1 MIIYQPMMWMTTYYT
16 HTYIYIYSNYIYIQI
31 FIYGHGLSTRGWH
44 QFPSCGFP
52 RFLRAASHYVGGVDL
67 DIGIFKYLR
76 RLGWTCHWDC
86 FWTARVISWKKNHC
100 FPAAKVT
107 RFAERFRV
115 SSLPQSLGGY
125 AWKILPSF
133 FHLVMQQKSGFL
145 SQSGGVTTPHSLPLG
160 RKSHV
165 FFFLCHKWSA
175 SPINGKPVPHFWSAM
190 EAATC
195 TSRPLVDESS
205 PVRSPGMVS
214 AIGLLQIETK
224 KDKAKSHLK
233 SQKKVTCHE
242 KTKGMNLS
250 FWWWTDDW
258 YVFHWGH
265 CGSHRGHC
273 GSHGSQS

>member
-1 MIIYQPMMWMTTYYT
+1 MVHGGMPSVSCTFRRTPYLPTGLPMNPKTCQAGISQVITSAASDRDSHVKFSAVNDHLSADDVNDHILHT
-16 HTYIYIYSNYIYIQI
+16 HIYIYTVTIYIYIQI

-67 DIGIFKYLR
+67 DIGILKYLR

-165 FFFLCHKWSA
+165 FFSFA
-175 SPINGKPVPHFWSAM
+175 INGQPVP
-190 EAATC
+190 
-195 TSRPLVDESS
+195 
-205 PVRSPGMVS
+205 
-214 AIGLLQIETK
+214 
-224 KDKAKSHLK
+224 
-233 SQKKVTCHE
+233 
-242 KTKGMNLS
+242 
-250 FWWWTDDW
+250 
-258 YVFHWGH
+258 
-265 CGSHRGHC
+265 
-273 GSHGSQS
+273 